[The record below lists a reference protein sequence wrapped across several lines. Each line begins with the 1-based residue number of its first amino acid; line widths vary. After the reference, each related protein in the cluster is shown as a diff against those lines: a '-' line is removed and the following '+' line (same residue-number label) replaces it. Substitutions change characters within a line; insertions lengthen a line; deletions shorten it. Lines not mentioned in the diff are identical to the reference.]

1 MGFGTWFLW
10 RGWVLLWLG
19 VGWGFFSLDFLGYM
33 NRLAGEGSPY
43 LRQHAGNPVEWFPWG
58 EEAFGVARELDR
70 PVLLSVG
77 YSACHWCHVM
87 AHESFEDPVT
97 AGEMNELFVNVK
109 VDREERPDVDAIY
122 MEATTAMTGHG
133 GWPMTAF
140 LTPEGHPFFCGTY
153 FPPEPRQGM
162 PSFRQIMARVA
173 EAWREQRSEFVE
185 QAEKITEAVRR
196 SLETQELG
204 RGGSGG
210 SDRRKLAG
218 GIRADDDFEIAGSSA
233 DDGFGSPA
241 FMEDLINGAVMSLRA
256 RYDPAWGGFG
266 MAPKFPQ
273 TMNLEL
279 LLRVYWRTGDTD
291 LLQMVENSF
300 DCMSSG
306 GIYDHLGG
314 GFARYSVDRQWL
326 VPHFEKMLYDNALL
340 ARLGLHLWQI
350 TGKPRYLHVVE
361 ETIGYVLRD
370 LRHSA
375 GGFYSARDADSEG
388 EEGKFYVWSLA
399 EIKEVLE
406 KAGLGSAAEK
416 VISWYGA
423 TQQGNFE
430 GANILW
436 RPQRGD
442 ILRPP
447 EVEKAREAMLKH
459 REGRVPPGLDDKV
472 ITEWNALMLAT
483 LAEAAAA
490 TANGEWLEAAIANAE
505 FLCDNLRRED
515 GRWLRAWQESTG
527 DARYLAYAA
536 DYADLCDAFTR
547 LYEATGQK
555 RWLEEAESCADDMLE
570 LFADAEIQKDATAE
584 EASQQSLRALFTTGS
599 DAEKL
604 VVRPKDTMDNALPSA
619 NSAACAALIRLHRLC
634 HDPRYIQQAAAILQS
649 SMHLLK
655 QIPSAF
661 GHLLGAADLMGS
673 PPSEIVITGDRKD
686 LVATAHARYLP
697 HSVLSWGDPLDSPL
711 WEGRASAA
719 AAFVCQN
726 SVCDLPA
733 DSSEELAAKLDRL
746 SLHEPRPDRVD

>member
-1 MGFGTWFLW
+1 M
-10 RGWVLLWLG
+10 
-19 VGWGFFSLDFLGYM
+19 
-33 NRLAGEGSPY
+33 AGEGSLY
-43 LRQHAGNPVEWFPWG
+43 LRQHADNPVDWHPWG
-58 EEAFGVARELDR
+58 EEAFAAARESDR

-97 AGEMNELFVNVK
+97 AGEMNALFVNVK

-173 EAWREQRSEFVE
+173 EAWRDQRAEFVE

-204 RGGSGG
+204 RGGSA
-210 SDRRKLAG
+210 STDAL
-218 GIRADDDFEIAGSSA
+218 GIRIS
-233 DDGFGSPA
+233 DGPELASGPA
-241 FMEDLINGAVMSLRA
+241 NSVSLSHALVGDLIDNAVMSLRA

-279 LLRVYWRTGDTD
+279 LLRAYWRTGDTD

-340 ARLGLHLWQI
+340 ARLALHLWQI
-350 TGKPRYLHVVE
+350 TGKPRYLQVAE
-361 ETIGYVLRD
+361 ETVGYVLRD
-370 LRHSA
+370 LRHPS
-375 GGFYSARDADSEG
+375 GGFCSAQDADSEG
-388 EEGKFYVWSLA
+388 EEGKFYVWSLG
-399 EIKEVLE
+399 EIREVLG
-406 KAGLGSAAEK
+406 KDGSDSAAEE
-416 VISWYGA
+416 VIFWYGA
-423 TQQGNFE
+423 TEQGNFE

-447 EVEKAREAMLKH
+447 AVEKARDCLFKR
-459 REGRVPPGLDDKV
+459 RESRVSPGLDDKV

-490 TANGEWLEAAIANAE
+490 TANSEWLEAAIANAE
-505 FLCDNLRRED
+505 FLCANLRRED
-515 GRWLRAWQESTG
+515 GRWLRIWQDSN
-527 DARYLAYAA
+527 ARYLAYAA

-555 RWLEEAESCADDMLE
+555 RWLEEARSCADDMLE
-570 LFADAEIQKDATAE
+570 LFADAEVSE
-584 EASQQSLRALFTTGS
+584 EEPSKSDLGALFTTGS

-619 NSAACAALIRLHRLC
+619 NSAACLALIRLHRLC
-634 HDPRYIQQAAAILQS
+634 GNPRYLQQAVAIIQS
-649 SMHLLK
+649 STNLLK

-661 GHLLGAADLMGS
+661 GHLLTAADLMGTHS
-673 PPSEIVITGDRKD
+673 SEVVITGDRKD
-686 LVATAHARYLP
+686 LVAAAHARYLP
-697 HSVLSWGDPLDSPL
+697 HSVLSWGDPIDSLL
-711 WEGRASAA
+711 WEGRASTA
-719 AAFVCQN
+719 AAFVCQD
-726 SVCDLPA
+726 SVCELPVY
-733 DSSEELAAKLDRL
+733 SPEELAVRLDRL
-746 SLHEPRPDRVD
+746 GHAQASP

>member
-1 MGFGTWFLW
+1 M
-10 RGWVLLWLG
+10 
-19 VGWGFFSLDFLGYM
+19 
-33 NRLAGEGSPY
+33 
-43 LRQHAGNPVEWFPWG
+43 RQHADNPVDWHPWG
-58 EEAFGVARELDR
+58 EEAFATARESDR

-97 AGEMNELFVNVK
+97 AGEMNALFVNVK

-133 GWPMTAF
+133 GWPMTVF
-140 LTPEGHPFFCGTY
+140 LTPDGHPFFCGTY

-173 EAWREQRSEFVE
+173 EAWREQRAEFVE

-204 RGGSGG
+204 RGS
-210 SDRRKLAG
+210 SVN
-218 GIRADDDFEIAGSSA
+218 ADALEDDIQPFASSEIAGDPANS
-233 DDGFGSPA
+233 GSRFPA
-241 FMEDLINGAVMSLRA
+241 FTDSLIDDAVMSLRA

-314 GFARYSVDRQWL
+314 GFSRYSVDRQWL

-350 TGKPRYLHVVE
+350 TGKSRYLQVVE
-361 ETIGYVLRD
+361 ETVGYVLRD
-370 LRHSA
+370 LRHQA
-375 GGFYSARDADSEG
+375 GGFYSAQDADSEG
-388 EEGKFYVWSLA
+388 EEGKFYVWTLG

-406 KAGLGSAAEK
+406 KAGLESVADE
-416 VISWYGA
+416 VISWYGV
-423 TQQGNFE
+423 TEQGNFE

-442 ILRPP
+442 ILRPSAI
-447 EVEKAREAMLKH
+447 EQARDALFMH
-459 REGRVPPGLDDKV
+459 RECRVAPGLDDKV

-505 FLCDNLRRED
+505 FLCANLRRED
-515 GRWLRAWQESTG
+515 GRWLRVWQDPT
-527 DARYLAYAA
+527 ARYLAYAA

-555 RWLEEAESCADDMLE
+555 RWLEEARSTADDMLA
-570 LFADAEIQKDATAE
+570 LFADAEISE
-584 EASQQSLRALFTTGS
+584 EEPAKSSLGALFTTGS

-619 NSAACAALIRLHRLC
+619 NSAACLALIRLHRLC
-634 HDPRYIQQAAAILQS
+634 RNPRYLQQAVAIIQS

-661 GHLLGAADLMGS
+661 GHLLTAADLLGTHS
-673 PPSEIVITGDRKD
+673 SEIVITGDRKD
-686 LVATAHARYLP
+686 LVAAAHAKYLP
-697 HSVLSWGDPLDSPL
+697 RSVLSWGDPIDSPL

-726 SVCDLPA
+726 SVCELPI
-733 DSSEELAAKLDRL
+733 DSAEELAVSLDRL
-746 SLHEPRPDRVD
+746 GRAQASA

>member
-1 MGFGTWFLW
+1 MI
-10 RGWVLLWLG
+10 V
-19 VGWGFFSLDFLGYM
+19 
-33 NRLAGEGSPY
+33 NRLAGESSPY
-43 LRQHAGNPVEWFPWG
+43 LRQHADNPVDWHPWG
-58 EEAFGVARELDR
+58 EEAFAAARESDR

-97 AGEMNELFVNVK
+97 AGEMNALFVNVK

-173 EAWREQRSEFVE
+173 EAWRDQRAEFVE

-204 RGGSGG
+204 R
-210 SDRRKLAG
+210 
-218 GIRADDDFEIAGSSA
+218 AGSVNA
-233 DDGFGSPA
+233 DALEDDIQPLGSSGSRSPA
-241 FMEDLINGAVMSLRA
+241 FADSLIDNAVMSLRA

-273 TMNLEL
+273 TMNLEM

-291 LLQMVENSF
+291 LLQMAENSF

-350 TGKPRYLHVVE
+350 TGKPRYLQAVE
-361 ETIGYVLRD
+361 ETVGYVLRD
-370 LRHSA
+370 LRHPS
-375 GGFYSARDADSEG
+375 GGFCSAQDADSEG
-388 EEGKFYVWSLA
+388 EEGKFYVWSLE

-406 KAGLGSAAEK
+406 KAGLESEAEE

-423 TQQGNFE
+423 TEQGNFE

-442 ILRPP
+442 ILRSSAI
-447 EVEKAREAMLKH
+447 EQARAALFER
-459 REGRVPPGLDDKV
+459 REGRAAPGLDDKV

-490 TANGEWLEAAIANAE
+490 TANSQWLEAAIANAE
-505 FLCDNLRRED
+505 FLCANLRRED
-515 GRWLRAWQESTG
+515 GRWLRVWQDSN
-527 DARYLAYAA
+527 ARYLAYAA

-555 RWLEEAESCADDMLE
+555 RWLEEACRTADDMLT
-570 LFADAEIQKDATAE
+570 LFADAEISE
-584 EASQQSLRALFTTGS
+584 EEPSNSSLGALFTTGS

-619 NSAACAALIRLHRLC
+619 NSAACLALIRLHRLSRN
-634 HDPRYIQQAAAILQS
+634 PRYLQQAVAIVQS

-661 GHLLGAADLMGS
+661 GHLLAAADLLGTHS
-673 PPSEIVITGDRKD
+673 SEVVITGDRKD
-686 LVATAHARYLP
+686 LVAAAQARYLP
-697 HSVLSWGDPLDSPL
+697 QSVLSWGDPIDSPL
-711 WEGRASAA
+711 WEGRTSSA

-726 SVCDLPA
+726 SVCELPI
-733 DSSEELAAKLDRL
+733 DSPEELAVSLDRL
-746 SLHEPRPDRVD
+746 GHAQASA